1 MTFDENTLR
10 SVIEEVLK
18 EMGEVSGTAA
28 PAAAPVTMAA
38 GKLTITENGEAR
50 KGTATDEVVIG
61 LAPAF
66 GTKQVKTI
74 IDLPHDKVLRE
85 IIAGIEEEGL
95 KWRIIKVYHTSDVS
109 FIAHV
114 AAEYSGSGIG
124 IGIQSKGTTV
134 IHQKDLPNLS
144 NLELFSQAPLIDL
157 DTYRK
162 IGKNAAKY
170 AKGESPTPV
179 PTRNDQMARPTY
191 QALSACSTS
200 RRRAGGQQQEAAGR
214 YGLVPVKE
222 AARFMDQ
229 ELLMKQIVEQ
239 VMAAMK
245 NSTPA
250 YAPAAASSC
259 GSKVTAANYPLSESM
274 ADQIKTPTGKDF
286 TSLSYEKVING
297 ELSADD
303 MRIAP
308 ETLEM
313 QAQVAESVHREAF
326 AGNLRRAAEL
336 IAVPDDRLLE
346 IYNALRPYR
355 STKQEL
361 LDIAGELDGKYGAK
375 TAASLVREAAEVYE
389 KRGRLKKF

>member
-1 MTFDENTLR
+1 MSIIHCRKKILLFFTCQ
-10 SVIEEVLK
+10 I
-18 EMGEVSGTAA
+18 
-28 PAAAPVTMAA
+28 
-38 GKLTITENGEAR
+38 GKLHRRIEFDLTRIYHIQQFRNQFGQTDITVYLISAFSCLL
-50 KGTATDEVVIG
+50 TDYIHP
-61 LAPAF
+61 LA
-66 GTKQVKTI
+66 
-74 IDLPHDKVLRE
+74 
-85 IIAGIEEEGL
+85 
-95 KWRIIKVYHTSDVS
+95 
-109 FIAHV
+109 
-114 AAEYSGSGIG
+114 
-124 IGIQSKGTTV
+124 
-134 IHQKDLPNLS
+134 
-144 NLELFSQAPLIDL
+144 
-157 DTYRK
+157 
-162 IGKNAAKY
+162 
-170 AKGESPTPV
+170 
-179 PTRNDQMARPTY
+179 
-191 QALSACSTS
+191 
-200 RRRAGGQQQEAAGR
+200 
-214 YGLVPVKE
+214 
-222 AARFMDQ
+222 
-229 ELLMKQIVEQ
+229 
-239 VMAAMK
+239 
-245 NSTPA
+245 
-250 YAPAAASSC
+250 
-259 GSKVTAANYPLSESM
+259 ESM